1 MGRCQTHTKANLNKL
16 PLFPNREN
24 LIAVTD
30 SGRNQQML
38 KPESKH
44 LLRIRIFTLSQSTTA
59 PPPWQNTQGQ
69 NLQWTNPWRC
79 CPNQVIKVNVTT
91 NATKQHDGPHHMT
104 HCQEYNTSGAFLP
117 KMHTPHLIIRKQE
130 ANSY

>member
-59 PPPWQNTQGQ
+59 PPPAKYTG
-69 NLQWTNPWRC
+69 
-79 CPNQVIKVNVTT
+79 
-91 NATKQHDGPHHMT
+91 TKFTVDKPLEML
-104 HCQEYNTSGAFLP
+104 S
-117 KMHTPHLIIRKQE
+117 
-130 ANSY
+130 

>member
-59 PPPWQNTQGQ
+59 PPPGKIHRDKIYSGQ
-69 NLQWTNPWRC
+69 TPGDAVL
-79 CPNQVIKVNVTT
+79 
-91 NATKQHDGPHHMT
+91 TK
-104 HCQEYNTSGAFLP
+104 
-117 KMHTPHLIIRKQE
+117 
-130 ANSY
+130 